1 MHPPSQN
8 SHPTP
13 WMSQAAWAPPRNRS
27 LVDPQLNPK
36 PCCLSSCAYQLSL
49 SKQLAPFCLSAY
61 SHCSHSLAPKVLKH
75 CLQESP
81 ALSPYWRPE
90 LCRPCGFLPASGSRL
105 LNPAAFSLLGSPMII
120 PFSFFPFPYLCTVDF
135 PSQTRGILAEEPQGH
150 SCLSNPIQDCLFK
163 PEFLVWCWKK
173 TTLSTVAQGVLPLL
187 WSCHPQQVLA
197 FADRHCSPQMH

>member
-1 MHPPSQN
+1 M
-8 SHPTP
+8 
-13 WMSQAAWAPPRNRS
+13 
-27 LVDPQLNPK
+27 
-36 PCCLSSCAYQLSL
+36 LSL
-49 SKQLAPFCLSAY
+49 FLCLPALPLQTAGTLLPFCLQPL
-61 SHCSHSLAPKVLKH
+61 LAFPCTQGAQALPPRKS
-75 CLQESP
+75 SP
-81 ALSPYWRPE
+81 LSPLEARAVQALW
-90 LCRPCGFLPASGSRL
+90 LPAVSGSRL